1 MTTPTPAPSGA
12 KAISAREVVNRIAG
26 FVITGWQSENQSK
39 ATVAEGKAYSL
50 VQAAIDAHCAA
61 HVAAKDRQIAALME
75 ARKAWNR
82 VGAWS
87 VMGAPGAQTCRD
99 EAKSADAACRA
110 LGLEIE

>member
-12 KAISAREVVNRIAG
+12 KASVQR
-26 FVITGWQSENQSK
+26 W
-39 ATVAEGKAYSL
+39 SL
-50 VQAAIDAHCAA
+50 SLGHTIDGVQIFNVRDTSGDWVRYEDHAA
-61 HVAAKDRQIAALME
+61 HVAAKDRQIEALME